1 MHGEAWS
8 SRLLARASSPP
19 SPSLNGGSDGYWLP
33 FSTHRLRLRALL
45 RNRLFSCGGG
55 GQSRDNLNV
64 LRICRCCFVLFCRVA
79 GNISSNGR
87 AGLRSE
93 YNNRGRGG
101 QRSILAAR
109 TTAARQPG
117 AGRLTDVSSFRFR
130 PCVCRDTAYFVSAST
145 RAYACARNSVA
156 RRDVSKSAV
165 ALAMAGSAVRHRPL
179 RSP

>member
-64 LRICRCCFVLFCRVA
+64 LRICRFCRVA

-117 AGRLTDVSSFRFR
+117 ADRLADLSSLLFR
-130 PCVCRDTAYFVSAST
+130 PCVSRYSFFCVCQHVCGCLCS
-145 RAYACARNSVA
+145 
-156 RRDVSKSAV
+156 
-165 ALAMAGSAVRHRPL
+165 
-179 RSP
+179 

>member
-64 LRICRCCFVLFCRVA
+64 LRICRFCRVA

-117 AGRLTDVSSFRFR
+117 SRMFPRFISDL
-130 PCVCRDTAYFVSAST
+130 VCRDTACFVSVSVC
-145 RAYACARNSVA
+145 AYVCARDSVA

-165 ALAMAGSAVRHRPL
+165 ALAMAGSAVRHWPL